1 MSDDGLRLTAYLGE
15 RDRAGGGW
23 LADAVTAV
31 HEGHGVEAS
40 LLLRGAAGFG
50 ARHQR
55 RTDRQLTLSE
65 DLPLVSV
72 AVDRRERIERVAA
85 ELAALRLSAPVTLER
100 VRILRGGDPVPEL
113 PESAKLTVYVGRH
126 ERAATGPVA
135 FRAVVDLLHE
145 RGIAGATVLLGVDG
159 TVHGARARAGFFR
172 RNAEV
177 PLMIV
182 AVGRAARIAA
192 VVPEIAALLARP
204 LMTLEREQVCKRDGE
219 LLAEPRPLPATD
231 GPGGVSRQRL
241 TVYAGEQSAH
251 AGHPLAAQLLLRLR
265 EAGAPGMTSLRGI
278 WGYHGDH
285 APHGDRFGQL
295 RRRVPVVAVVIDAP
309 ERIARWFEIV
319 DELTDEAG
327 LVTLTEDEIG
337 SPGFSCVDLADSG

>member
-1 MSDDGLRLTAYLGE
+1 MSGDGLRLTAYLGE

-31 HEGHGVEAS
+31 YERHRVQAS
-40 LLLRGAAGFG
+40 VLLRGAAGFG

-72 AVDRRERIERVAA
+72 AVDRRERIEQVAE
-85 ELAALRLSAPVTLER
+85 ELGALRPSAPVTLER
-100 VRILRGGDPVPEL
+100 VRMVTGREPVPEL
-113 PESAKLTVYVGRH
+113 PRSAELTVHLGRH
-126 ERAATGPVA
+126 ERAATGAAA
-135 FRAVVDLLHE
+135 FRAVVALLHA

-159 TVHGARARAGFFR
+159 TAHGARARAGFFR
-172 RNAEV
+172 RNADV

-182 AVGRAARIAA
+182 AVGDAARIAA
-192 VVPEIAALLARP
+192 VVPDVAALLARP
-204 LMTLEREQVCKRDGE
+204 LMTLAGVQVCKRDGR
-219 LLAEPRPLPATD
+219 LLEEPRP
-231 GPGGVSRQRL
+231 GPGPGPLGRL

-251 AGHPLAAQLLLRLR
+251 AGHPLAGQLLLRLR
-265 EAGAPGMTSLRGI
+265 EAGAPGMTSLRGV

-285 APHGDRFGQL
+285 APHGDRLGQL
-295 RRRVPVVAVVIDAP
+295 RRRVPVVASVIDAP
-309 ERIARWFEIV
+309 DRMGRWFEIV

-327 LVTLTEDEIG
+327 LVTLTTGEITQ
-337 SPGFSCVDLADSG
+337 PDSRA